1 MIYFWVIENQMFIV
15 KIKETKSAEKIPSIL
30 KYQAYNMGSSAKK
43 IKFSFKQDCYK

>member
-15 KIKETKSAEKIPSIL
+15 KITEKKSAEKIPSIL

-43 IKFSFKQDCYK
+43 NQIFF